1 MIVQLIFTLS
11 DLAKRLIANCNY
23 RSHQNDRAAS
33 LIEAVRSYVGEN
45 NFNNL
50 NIENSNLTS
59 STTTPT
65 ATNKGGARLVRTVST
80 LDLRNGIPERE
91 ANNNNDLCI
100 EENIDKH
107 LQEQEHLETGGES
120 NDTDVSHNSF
130 NSSENAE

>member
-1 MIVQLIFTLS
+1 MIFTLT
-11 DLAKRLIANCNY
+11 AKCLIAIYNY

-50 NIENSNLTS
+50 NIENSNLS
-59 STTTPT
+59 SCTVAPSATTT
-65 ATNKGGARLVRTVST
+65 KGGARLVRTVST
-80 LDLRNGIPERE
+80 LDLRNGIVERE

-100 EENIDKH
+100 EENLDKH
-107 LQEQEHLETGGES
+107 IQAQENLETCGES
-120 NDTDVSHNSF
+120 IDTDVSQNSF

>member
-1 MIVQLIFTLS
+1 MIFTLT
-11 DLAKRLIANCNY
+11 DLAKRLIAICNY

-50 NIENSNLTS
+50 NNENSNLTS
-59 STTTPT
+59 CTTAPT
-65 ATNKGGARLVRTVST
+65 ATTKGVTRLVRTMST
-80 LDLRNGIPERE
+80 LDLRNGMPERE

-100 EENIDKH
+100 EENLDKH

-120 NDTDVSHNSF
+120 NDTDVSQNSF
-130 NSSENAE
+130 NSSETAE

>member
-1 MIVQLIFTLS
+1 MIFTLT
-11 DLAKRLIANCNY
+11 AKCLIAIYNY

-50 NIENSNLTS
+50 NIENSNLS
-59 STTTPT
+59 SCTAAPT
-65 ATNKGGARLVRTVST
+65 AITKGGARLVRTMST
-80 LDLRNGIPERE
+80 LDLRNGIVERE

-100 EENIDKH
+100 EENLDKH
-107 LQEQEHLETGGES
+107 LQTQENLETGGES
-120 NDTDVSHNSF
+120 IDTDVSQNSF

>member
-1 MIVQLIFTLS
+1 MLVQLIFTLT
-11 DLAKRLIANCNY
+11 AKCLIAIYNY

-50 NIENSNLTS
+50 NIENSNLS
-59 STTTPT
+59 SCTTAPT
-65 ATNKGGARLVRTVST
+65 ATTKGGARLVRTMST
-80 LDLRNGIPERE
+80 LDLRNGIVERE

-100 EENIDKH
+100 EENLDKH
-107 LQEQEHLETGGES
+107 LQAQENLETGGES
-120 NDTDVSHNSF
+120 IDTDVSQNSF

>member
-1 MIVQLIFTLS
+1 MIVQLIFTLT
-11 DLAKRLIANCNY
+11 DLAKRLIAICNY

-59 STTTPT
+59 SNTTPT
-65 ATNKGGARLVRTVST
+65 AKGGTRLVRTVST

-130 NSSENAE
+130 NSSEIAE